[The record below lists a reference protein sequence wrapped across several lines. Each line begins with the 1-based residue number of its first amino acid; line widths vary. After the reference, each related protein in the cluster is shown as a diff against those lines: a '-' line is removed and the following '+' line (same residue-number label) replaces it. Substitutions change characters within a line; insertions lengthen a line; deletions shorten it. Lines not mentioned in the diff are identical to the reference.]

1 MLSAILFCVALSA
14 AIFKTEK
21 ECIDSGFIVGGE
33 LISNL
38 SYADDI
44 AFTNSSIANLQ
55 SLLNRLCPNAK
66 EIVLRINLA
75 KTVAM
80 TTDINQLNIDI
91 RLNNKK
97 IDLVHEFVYLG
108 HKLSCRRDQDVPVKH
123 RIGLGWAAFS
133 KHQSLIKSTR
143 VLIHTKFKIYN
154 TYILPV
160 LLYINKSK

>member
-1 MLSAILFCVALSA
+1 MLSAILFCAALSA
-14 AIFKTEK
+14 VIFKTEE
-21 ECIDSGFIVGGE
+21 ECIDSGFIVGRK

-44 AFTNSSIANLQ
+44 ALTNSSIGNLQ
-55 SLLNRLCPNAK
+55 SFLNRLCINAK
-66 EIVLRINLA
+66 EIGLRINLA
-75 KTVAM
+75 KTVVM

-97 IDLVHEFVYLG
+97 IDQVHEFVYLG
-108 HKLSCRRDQDVPVKH
+108 HKLSCRSDQEVSVKH
-123 RIGLGWAAFS
+123 RIGLGWAAFG

-143 VLIHTKFKIYN
+143 VPIHTKVKIYN

-160 LLYINKSK
+160 VLYINK